1 LGLRTLSANHYSSAR
16 FATVLRLLPAYY
28 KIEPR
33 DDMPFTTDTTRVE
46 NVTEAAL
53 EIADELFPGSPQA
66 FIKDIYTGVA
76 RLFNGEYLDYQAND
90 LPYHDFQHTLQVSV
104 AYMDIFKARQL
115 SGAEPFTHRQF
126 ELGLATALLH
136 DSGYLKLRSDR
147 TGTGAKYTFCH
158 VLRSCALAA
167 SYLPAFGLKIEEVDL
182 VLGSI
187 RCTGPSTTGMKLR
200 FNRQEDHVIAS
211 MVATADYLAQM
222 SASDYPDELE
232 LLFAEFAESDAFLGL
247 PSSKRVFKSPEQ
259 LVAGTTAF
267 WEKVVMPKLEHD
279 FLGVYRFL
287 SLPDGSNPYLDAITR
302 NLSAIA
308 NQRSHVSI

>member
-1 LGLRTLSANHYSSAR
+1 
-16 FATVLRLLPAYY
+16 
-28 KIEPR
+28 
-33 DDMPFTTDTTRVE
+33 MPLTTDTTRVE
-46 NVTEAAL
+46 TVTEAAL
-53 EIADELFPGSPQA
+53 AIARELFPDSPEGLIRA
-66 FIKDIYTGVA
+66 IYTDVA

-104 AYMDIFKARQL
+104 AFMDIFQARQL
-115 SGAEPFTHRQF
+115 SGAEPFSHRQF
-126 ELGLATALLH
+126 ELGLVTALLH

-147 TGTGAKYTFCH
+147 SGTGAKYTFCH

-167 SYLPAFGLKIEEVDL
+167 SYLPAFGLKIEEIDL

-200 FNRQEDHVIAS
+200 FNRMEDQVIAS

-222 SASDYPDELE
+222 SASDYPDELG

-247 PSSKRVFKSPEQ
+247 PSSKRIFNSPEQ
-259 LVAGTTAF
+259 LVAGTSAF
-267 WEKVVMPKLEHD
+267 WAKVVRPKLEHD

-287 SLPDGSNPYLDAITR
+287 TLPDGSNPYIDAVEH
-302 NLSAIA
+302 NLNVIA
-308 NQRSHVSI
+308 NRQPHVSA